1 VSLLATASS
10 VLNQLEREGISG
22 CLAGGLAVSAYCD
35 PRFTLDVDLA
45 IAIRDDA
52 EIESVVHALSRI
64 GLRPDALVEQE
75 SVGRLAIARL
85 IDGDGVSI
93 DLLVASSGIE
103 HEIVEA
109 AQVIEVVR
117 GINMR
122 VASVGHLIAV
132 KLLSVSPERATD
144 AADLRSLALVAS
156 DAEWERALDAVRLI
170 EHRGFSRRRNLVD
183 DLQALRN
190 RS

>member
-1 VSLLATASS
+1 MSLLATASS

-122 VASVGHLIAV
+122 VASVGHLMAV